1 MTVSAILAEKG
12 TSVFTANKSSS
23 ITQIIH
29 LLAKY
34 KIGSI
39 VITDETG
46 SVCGI
51 VSERDIVRDLAIAGT
66 DALDADVSHCMTA
79 TVISCTPHDTVTQV
93 MAVMTENRFR
103 HMPVVEDGKLL
114 GLVSIGDVVKRK
126 IEDTEREAE
135 EMRSYIAS

>member
-29 LLAKY
+29 LLAKN

-51 VSERDIVRDLAIAGT
+51 VSERDIVRDIAIAGT
-66 DALDADVSHCMTA
+66 DALDADVSNCMTA
-79 TVISCTPHDTVTQV
+79 EVISCTRHDTISHV
-93 MAVMTENRFR
+93 MAVMTEHRFR

>member
-23 ITQIIH
+23 IIQIIH
-29 LLAKY
+29 LLAKN

-51 VSERDIVRDLAIAGT
+51 VSERDIVRDIAIAGT
-66 DALDADVSHCMTA
+66 DALDADVSSCMT
-79 TVISCTPHDTVTQV
+79 TKVISCTRQDTISHV

-135 EMRSYIAS
+135 EMRSYITS

>member
-23 ITQIIH
+23 IIQIIH
-29 LLAKY
+29 LLAKN

-46 SVCGI
+46 GVCGI
-51 VSERDIVRDLAIAGT
+51 VSERDIVRDLAIVGIDSLNT
-66 DALDADVSHCMTA
+66 DVSNCMTA
-79 TVISCTPHDTVTQV
+79 SVISCTPHDTISHV
-93 MAVMTENRFR
+93 MAVMTKNRFR
-103 HMPVVEDGKLL
+103 HMPVIEDGKLC

>member
-29 LLAKY
+29 LLAKN

-51 VSERDIVRDLAIAGT
+51 VSERDIVRDLAIAGI
-66 DALDADVSHCMTA
+66 DALDADVSHCMTEK
-79 TVISCTPHDTVTQV
+79 VISCTPHDTISHV

-103 HMPVVEDGKLL
+103 HMPVIEDGKLC

-135 EMRSYIAS
+135 EMRSYITS

>member
-12 TSVFTANKSSS
+12 TSVFTANKNSS

-29 LLAKY
+29 LLAKN

-46 SVCGI
+46 GVCGI
-51 VSERDIVRDLAIAGT
+51 VSERDIVRDIAIAGI
-66 DALDADVSHCMTA
+66 DALEANVSQCMTSK
-79 TVISCTPHDTVTQV
+79 VISCTRHDTISYV

-103 HMPVVEDGKLL
+103 HMPVIEDGKLL

-126 IEDTEREAE
+126 IEDTERETE
-135 EMRSYIAS
+135 QMRSYISN